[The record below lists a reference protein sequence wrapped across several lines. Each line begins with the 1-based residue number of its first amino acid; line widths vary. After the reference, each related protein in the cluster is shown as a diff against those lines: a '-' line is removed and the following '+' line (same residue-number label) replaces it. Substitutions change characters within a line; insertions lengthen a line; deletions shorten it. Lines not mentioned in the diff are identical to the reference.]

1 MDGEIPVQDRAL
13 ALLRRFYGHSSF
25 RSQQARIISSVVAG
39 HVCVVLMPTGG
50 GKSVT
55 FQIPALM
62 QPGMGVVVSPLV
74 ALMNDQVSALIANG
88 IPAATINSTCPDSP

>member
-1 MDGEIPVQDRAL
+1 MNADIPVHDRAL

-25 RSQQARIISSVVAG
+25 RRRQAQIISSVIAG
-39 HVCVVLMPTGG
+39 HDCLVLMPTGG
-50 GKSVT
+50 GKSIT

-88 IPAATINSTCPDSP
+88 